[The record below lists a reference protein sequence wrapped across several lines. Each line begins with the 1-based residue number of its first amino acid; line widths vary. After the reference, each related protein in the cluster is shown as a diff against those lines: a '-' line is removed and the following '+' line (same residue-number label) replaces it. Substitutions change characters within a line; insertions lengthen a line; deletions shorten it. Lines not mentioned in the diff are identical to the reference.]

1 MAPKIQTTA
10 NSVESFLALAKEHKE
25 KRIIALF
32 CGSSDSESGES
43 WCPDCVKAEPIVE
56 KALTKAADDIVFVFC
71 IVGDRQSWKDPNCEF
86 RTHKDFRL
94 TAVPTLLEWNTPKRL
109 VEGECQKEDLVSLFF
124 EED

>member
-43 WCPDCVKAEPIVE
+43 WCPDCVKGMYELISQSHPYIYDSS
-56 KALTKAADDIVFVFC
+56 LSYSIIVFLISLPITRNLTMCLRLPPLVLVMKWANVSFC
-71 IVGDRQSWKDPNCEF
+71 KGKHRCVK
-86 RTHKDFRL
+86 L
-94 TAVPTLLEWNTPKRL
+94 M
-109 VEGECQKEDLVSLFF
+109 
-124 EED
+124 